1 MSSSDVPRVPLQ
13 LSRGVVVASIQL
25 DLSPAIIDH
34 FRQDLLAFA
43 QRSGAA
49 GVLIDVSGVDLMD
62 FDDFEGLRR
71 TIEMVKLIGLR
82 TVVSGLQAGAASAL
96 VELGVA
102 AQSFVTALNLD
113 EGFKL
118 LVPQT

>member
-25 DLSPAIIDH
+25 DLSPAIIEL

-43 QRSGAA
+43 RRSGAA

-102 AQSFVTALNLD
+102 EQSFVTALNLD